1 MNQAH
6 QVHLL
11 KMLDD
16 VHKQVRN
23 RRFYKSQAGQKD
35 VKIQCTRRDNR
46 GFTKKLY
53 FNPGI
58 YFDDESGQMI
68 VQSRI
73 NAPYTTKRTR
83 RHGDRRSHGD
93 FSTPEKQQHF
103 NDQKNQ

>member
-1 MNQAH
+1 
-6 QVHLL
+6 
-11 KMLDD
+11 MLDD

-58 YFDDESGQMI
+58 YFDDESDKMNVSSQGLGNTER
-68 VQSRI
+68 SLE
-73 NAPYTTKRTR
+73 AAEAGPSTKMTNRNR
-83 RHGDRRSHGD
+83 DRRTHCPHGD
-93 FSTPEKQQHF
+93 FSTAEK
-103 NDQKNQ
+103 